1 METVL
6 TIRLKGKSAQ
16 LLNEIVK
23 KGYSGSKNE
32 AIRTSLIFYGMQ
44 LGLISPEMLHKKIRS
59 QISKKGISYSEN
71 EVKKQIK
78 AIKND

>member
-1 METVL
+1 METVF
-6 TIRLKGKSAQ
+6 TVRLKGKPAQ

-32 AIRTSLIFYGMQ
+32 AIRTSIIFYGMQ
-44 LGLISPEMLHKKIRS
+44 LGLISPEMLHTKIRS